1 MSDQHCGA
9 DQGGGDPPKKS
20 GVPGLRVPPG
30 FENLASSQGTGASGL
45 SGKCSVGDL
54 FCPREG
60 CQEGSPGAATGR
72 AHETRVWWPAG
83 QQPRVVQH
91 SWVTGDSLR
100 LNTTTRHPPL
110 DTPSCARQ
118 WRPLTRLATISR
130 GPPPAHKA
138 HKLLLFSCEIALP
151 SSLSLPDKQNADFV

>member
-30 FENLASSQGTGASGL
+30 FENLASSQGTGAGGL

-72 AHETRVWWPAG
+72 AHETRVWWSAG
-83 QQPRVVQH
+83 RQPRVVQH
-91 SWVTGDSLR
+91 SWITWAPCGSTPR
-100 LNTTTRHPPL
+100 L
-110 DTPSCARQ
+110 DTR
-118 WRPLTRLATISR
+118 RLTPQVVLDNGGHSRALQQSAVDPRLPTS
-130 GPPPAHKA
+130 P
-138 HKLLLFSCEIALP
+138 
-151 SSLSLPDKQNADFV
+151 